1 MECCLG
7 VFFLMGGFALIITA
21 LVMNG
26 IPLGPRILP
35 RTAAIVLGL
44 ILLMPMCCGVG
55 GAAGYGGYRGAQIA
69 MKHAEANKGR
79 PMTQAEQQAFQQTL
93 QTQLES
99 EIKGPVTIYYYVIWG
114 LTVVLALIVGL
125 TSTEPRPLA
134 AAAPPPP
141 PSDYGFRAPPP
152 PDGGYKPR
160 DF

>member
-1 MECCLG
+1 MECCLS
-7 VFFLMGGFALIITA
+7 VVFLMGGFALIITA

-44 ILLMPMCCGVG
+44 ILLMPMCCGFG
-55 GAAGYGGYRGAQIA
+55 GMTGYGAYRGADIA
-69 MKHAEANKGR
+69 MQQAKANQGR
-79 PMTQAEQQAFQQTL
+79 PMTPAEQQAMQQ
-93 QTQLES
+93 QIQRQLE
-99 EIKGPVTIYYYVIWG
+99 EMRTPLLIYFFTVWG

-125 TSTEPRPLA
+125 TSTEPRPPA